1 MNSDKVL
8 RILAAHVGASMCPQD
23 QETLAAALA
32 EKPVVQR
39 VARSAATGKIVTAEE
54 AAANPATT
62 VTSPVRKP
70 RTTRKK
76 K

>member
-23 QETLAAALA
+23 QETLNAALA
-32 EKPVVQR
+32 EKPATQR
-39 VARSAATGKIVTAEE
+39 VARSAVSGQIVTAEE

-62 VTSPVRKP
+62 VTQKVRKP
-70 RTTRKK
+70 AKRKAK